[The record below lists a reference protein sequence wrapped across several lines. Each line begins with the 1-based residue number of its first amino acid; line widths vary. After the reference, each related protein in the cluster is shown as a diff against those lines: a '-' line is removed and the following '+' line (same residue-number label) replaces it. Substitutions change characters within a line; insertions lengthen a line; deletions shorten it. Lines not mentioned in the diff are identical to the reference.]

1 MDEVKKLD
9 IKKYSLDDILV
20 SAKKHYNSLRSFAVK
35 HKKNM
40 PDGSIDKG
48 WLEDVSKGD
57 DVWGKR
63 ARMYL
68 TIKEMHKDSETDN
81 TKRTPEEK

>member
-1 MDEVKKLD
+1 MDVVRKLD
-9 IKKYSLDDILV
+9 SKKSSLDDLLV

-40 PDGSIDKG
+40 PDGTIDKG

-68 TIKEMHKDSETDN
+68 TIKEMHKGKEAEVNLAAED
-81 TKRTPEEK
+81 K

>member
-1 MDEVKKLD
+1 MDEVKKLTN
-9 IKKYSLDDILV
+9 KKTSVDELLE

-63 ARMYL
+63 ARLYL
-68 TIKEMHKDSETDN
+68 TVKEMHAAKEGETKLPAED
-81 TKRTPEEK
+81 K